1 MQVSRKERN
10 HVANQKEFS
19 GEEEEEE
26 KEEEKASSENV
37 RVRAWLFFFHS
48 IN

>member
-10 HVANQKEFS
+10 HVANQKEF
-19 GEEEEEE
+19 GGEEEEE
-26 KEEEKASSENV
+26 KEEEKASLENG
-37 RVRAWLFFFHS
+37 RLRAWLFFFHS

>member
-10 HVANQKEFS
+10 HVANHKEFS

-26 KEEEKASSENV
+26 EKASSK
-37 RVRAWLFFFHS
+37 
-48 IN
+48 